1 MVSHS
6 LPKPLAKAMK
16 TEDPGNEEAR
26 VRPPWG
32 ISLVPT
38 VGHLPVYLKKK
49 KGKKLI
55 INK

>member
-38 VGHLPVYLKKK
+38 VGHLPVYFPKK
-49 KGKKLI
+49 KGK
-55 INK
+55 N